1 LSARAAMQELGP
13 MSLLKWTFLGVL
25 LLPVAELVTFLLV
38 AMVLGWWQASALMLA
53 TSVLGLWLLRNTGRA
68 NLARFAGSLQRQGW
82 RAIHLE
88 SPGVAAVAGGILLAM
103 PGFITDLLG
112 VLLLFAPLR
121 RWAGVRIALAFRQ
134 SRRRADPSLIELKP
148 EEWHQVSATAIEDAQ
163 HPERRRRV
171 APKTK
176 RAERQ

>member
-1 LSARAAMQELGP
+1 

-25 LLPVAELVTFLLV
+25 LLPVAELVAFLLV

-148 EEWHQVSATAIEDAQ
+148 EEWHQVSTTGIEDAQ
-163 HPERRRRV
+163 HPECRRRV